1 LRRFYFFLVNPFGH
15 TGLTAVTF
23 LVVLPFTQVIVVV
36 LALAAV
42 TTWLLAAVWDVPVAA
57 GPELF
62 WFASVAALLPV

>member
-1 LRRFYFFLVNPFGH
+1 MVNPLGH

-42 TTWLLAAVWDVPVAA
+42 TTWLLAAVWLVPVAA

-62 WFASVAALLPV
+62 WLASVAALLPV